1 MAADGGCHLQ
11 SGRFPTEGAPMAN
24 SEQINNIKAVI
35 ASNTDDVDMRNTLV
49 KDLLDQGHISGLHV
63 SEVDISSV
71 PTVKKQP
78 PDIAEFLAERVT
90 DPDYLAARAKSE
102 SRKGVLK
109 ALKYNSATPLLSVA
123 LIEMK
128 EARRDKDEPDFY
140 LTVQH
145 IDSQYTD
152 EEMTVDEIV
161 EFLNGSVK
169 TLGAVNM
176 GVLARELQ
184 HDLRCALRDAGFGRP
199 DVPTDD
205 PVAATWSAG
214 SGWLFSEDDV
224 TVEPDEPDEPVI
236 LSPEET
242 FTSMIR
248 GDIAANM
255 TTFDPDSIELA
266 DVLDLLVSTGDGR
279 LDVDDVERLL
289 AYADRLNFHSSDF
302 ERELVLSDAAE
313 EYLYEEVLR
322 LADATP
328 DSVPAPAT
336 VTALGMALGVTGDS
350 ERQIRIRTGAAI
362 NAAAR
367 LRDSQSGGAL
377 GEATIRFHLMGR
389 AVLNDA
395 EHLTDG
401 EAGMLI
407 RAVVTHRGTRYSA
420 DAGYDID
427 AFENYFTVGGDVLS
441 RVDVETV
448 AAYLC
453 IAGAT
458 SQNRTRLSAIVTVPV
473 FDQMLEMFE
482 SDVLGVQW
490 IDIYNGWRC
499 SIGGLCGEFA
509 GKAFVADASSDDR
522 YIAER
527 LLVLTK
533 QNMDMLNNPRHVMV
547 VHERL
552 GGSLDAWE
560 VFLSAFTEESTLSE
574 QINTAR
580 LLVGLD
586 MEGAGEPDQTVND
599 E

>member
-1 MAADGGCHLQ
+1 
-11 SGRFPTEGAPMAN
+11 MAN

-176 GVLARELQ
+176 GVLARQLQ
-184 HDLRCALRDAGFGRP
+184 HDLRCALRDADFGRP
-199 DVPTDD
+199 DVPADD

-255 TTFDPDSIELA
+255 TTFDPDSIDLA
-266 DVLDLLVSTGDGR
+266 DVLELLVSAGDGR

-362 NAAAR
+362 AAAAH
-367 LRDSQSGGAL
+367 LRDILSGGERV
-377 GEATIRFHLMGR
+377 EATIRFLLMGH
-389 AVLNDA
+389 VVIKDA

-401 EAGMLI
+401 EVSMLM
-407 RAVVTHRGTRYSA
+407 RAVLTHRGTHLRGAYASA
-420 DAGYDID
+420 GWDLDRLESNFAAGADL
-427 AFENYFTVGGDVLS
+427 LS
-441 RVDVETV
+441 RVDVDTA
-448 AAYLC
+448 AAYAC
-453 IAGAT
+453 IASEVAKRHSDGPLLRGKMTA
-458 SQNRTRLSAIVTVPV
+458 PV
-473 FDQMLEMFE
+473 FERALEMLDAD
-482 SDVLGVQW
+482 DVLGLTNGQIWRRCEPERW
-490 IDIYNGWRC
+490 ISQYED
-499 SIGGLCGEFA
+499 A
-509 GKAFVADASSDDR
+509 AFSPDASSDDR
-522 YIAER
+522 HIAER
-527 LLVLTK
+527 LLVLYG
-533 QNMDMLNNPRHVMV
+533 QNWDMLRRGGHAMAL
-547 VHERL
+547 HKRL
-552 GGSLDAWE
+552 GGSMEAWE
-560 VFLSAFTEESTLSE
+560 VFLSTFTEESTISD
-574 QINTAR
+574 QIDTAR

-586 MEGAGEPDQTVND
+586 MEAVSEPDQTVNN
-599 E
+599 EQFALF